1 MSRAPTL
8 ALRLTCRLLPA
19 ALLLWAGLTKVFD
32 RQGSILA
39 VDAYDVL
46 PGDVVRFVALVL
58 PLVEIA
64 VAMLLILGLFVRF
77 AGVATALLAAV
88 FIAGLTQAKARGL
101 EIDCGCFGGGGP
113 GTGVTWW
120 DIMRDVP
127 IVLCGLYL
135 AARPRGPLQLDNR
148 FLDTEVHDGQ
158 DDAANEQGDEARAAT
173 GGR

>member
-1 MSRAPTL
+1 M
-8 ALRLTCRLLPA
+8 
-19 ALLLWAGLTKVFD
+19 FD

-77 AGVATALLAAV
+77 AGVSTALLAAV

-113 GTGVTWW
+113 GTGATWW

-158 DDAANEQGDEARAAT
+158 DDAASEQGDEARAAT

>member
-1 MSRAPTL
+1 MSRSWTL
-8 ALRLTCRLLPA
+8 VLRLTCRLLPA
-19 ALLLWAGLTKVFD
+19 SLLLWAGVTKALD

-46 PGDVVRFVALVL
+46 PETLVRLFAVVL

-64 VAMLLILGLFVRF
+64 VGLLLILGLFLRF
-77 AGVATALLAAV
+77 AGLATALIAGL
-88 FIAGLTQAKARGL
+88 FIAALTQAKARGL

-113 GTGVTWW
+113 GDGVTWW
-120 DIMRDVP
+120 DIARDVP

-135 AARPRGPLQLDNR
+135 AARPQGPLQLDNR
-148 FLDTEVHDGQ
+148 FLDTEVDDGQ
-158 DDAANEQGDEARAAT
+158 DDAANEQGDEATAAT

>member
-1 MSRAPTL
+1 MSRAPKL
-8 ALRLTCRLLPA
+8 ALRLTCRLIPA

-32 RQGSILA
+32 GQGSILA

-46 PGDVVRFVALVL
+46 PEGVVRFVATVL

-77 AGVATALLAAV
+77 AGVATALLAGV
-88 FIAGLTQAKARGL
+88 FIAALTQAKARGL

-120 DIMRDVP
+120 DIARDVP
-127 IVLCGLYL
+127 ILLCGLYL
-135 AARPRGPLQLDNR
+135 AARPQGPLQLDNR
-148 FLDTEVHDGQ
+148 SLDMEVDDGQ
-158 DDAANEQGDEARAAT
+158 DDTANEQGDEARSAT